1 MSIKKMDRK
10 KRIEELEN
18 LRQNYL
24 ALREFVIYYKNA
36 LEYNKNLQN
45 SQIEHEKENVKV
57 KKLVLTK
64 PFYGKN
70 LVVD

>member
-1 MSIKKMDRK
+1 MDRK

-36 LEYNKNLQN
+36 LEYNENLQN

-57 KKLVLTK
+57 KKLVLTE

>member
-1 MSIKKMDRK
+1 MDRK
-10 KRIEELEN
+10 KRIEDLEK

-24 ALREFVIYYKNA
+24 ILREFVVYYKNA
-36 LEYNKNLQN
+36 LEYNEQME
-45 SQIEHEKENVKV
+45 QEKQKEASDVKV

-70 LVVD
+70 LVVG

>member
-1 MSIKKMDRK
+1 MDRK

-36 LEYNKNLQN
+36 LEYNENLQN
-45 SQIEHEKENVKV
+45 SK
-57 KKLVLTK
+57 
-64 PFYGKN
+64 
-70 LVVD
+70 

>member
-1 MSIKKMDRK
+1 MLIKNMDRK
-10 KRIEELEN
+10 KRIEDLEK

-24 ALREFVIYYKNA
+24 ILREFVVYYKNA
-36 LEYNKNLQN
+36 LEYNEQME
-45 SQIEHEKENVKV
+45 QEKQKEQEEVKV

-70 LVVD
+70 LVVG

>member
-1 MSIKKMDRK
+1 MDRK
-10 KRIEELEN
+10 KRIEELEK

-24 ALREFVIYYKNA
+24 NLKEFVVYYKNA
-36 LEYNKNLQN
+36 LEYNE
-45 SQIEHEKENVKV
+45 QIEQDSQKEQEEVIV

-70 LVVD
+70 LVVG